1 MIDVIKKIIGQRIRE
16 LRNAKGYS
24 QEKFAQNCGLDRTYI
39 AGVEQGK
46 RNISLENLNKIAESL
61 ELSLGELC
69 DTSIPIRHTI
79 VLKVN
84 GEIFLLQSKSELTSE
99 IKDQIEIMCRYAFDE
114 DEPELLESLGE
125 GKSLDDLYDLSVY
138 EIAGLFEKT
147 IKSKLGIDVVFKA
160 IDLEVAI
167 NSD

>member
-1 MIDVIKKIIGQRIRE
+1 M
-16 LRNAKGYS
+16 
-24 QEKFAQNCGLDRTYI
+24 
-39 AGVEQGK
+39 
-46 RNISLENLNKIAESL
+46 
-61 ELSLGELC
+61 
-69 DTSIPIRHTI
+69 
-79 VLKVN
+79 
-84 GEIFLLQSKSELTSE
+84 QSKSELTSE
-99 IKDQIEIMCRYAFDE
+99 IKDQIEIICRYAFDE

>member
-1 MIDVIKKIIGQRIRE
+1 M
-16 LRNAKGYS
+16 
-24 QEKFAQNCGLDRTYI
+24 
-39 AGVEQGK
+39 
-46 RNISLENLNKIAESL
+46 
-61 ELSLGELC
+61 
-69 DTSIPIRHTI
+69 H
-79 VLKVN
+79 
-84 GEIFLLQSKSELTSE
+84 FLTATFLHFITAT
-99 IKDQIEIMCRYAFDE
+99 DNE